1 MNINFALIFFA
12 IGVGFFFYNA
22 AKKISVVWKAK
33 PENRFD
39 KISTRLKSLLIFGFG
54 QKRVFRN
61 KIAGVMHAAL
71 FWGFLLLFLVNIN
84 FASEILF
91 NYSLIHL
98 LGKVGNIYLAACQ
111 ITSAIVILAVFYF
124 IYRRAVIK
132 PIELTLDWDGLICLL
147 FIIGLKASDLYA
159 NSFAASQNKIY
170 AEYGHLLI
178 LLIFLNYMP
187 FSKYLHIFLALPN
200 IFFRSLKSFGC
211 LPYFDIEDEKNL
223 TAENQKDFCL
233 TRFSWKQTLD
243 AFACMRCG
251 RCDAI
256 CPANISNKSLSPKTI
271 IQNLNKQLPR
281 KNKEKDII
289 SSNDLW
295 ACTTCGACQ
304 QNCPIFIEHLPKII
318 ELRRFQSMIAGDLP
332 PETQLALEN
341 VISAEGQIKFGNP
354 YGTQKEQKEDW
365 TKTLPFSLPKIYE
378 NQKFDILLWVGCGGA
393 SDSRLQKI
401 PQNLAKIMHNS
412 GVKFGILG
420 KEEICCGEWLRRIGN
435 EYLFQIIV
443 KKNIET
449 FKKYGVKEIVT
460 FCPHCYN
467 TFKNEYP
474 EFGGNCKIWHHT
486 EFLANLTKRRKMHIK
501 SKDFSMKNIVYQDPC
516 YFGRYNNV
524 YEEPRSLIDM
534 KIYTN
539 RKEIKKSREDSFC
552 CGGGGGRAFM
562 EETEGQKISDIRLKQ
577 LLESDPDIIATA
589 CPFCFTMLNDA
600 LKKKNIEDIKIMD
613 IAEILN
619 L

>member
-12 IGVGFFFYNA
+12 IGVAFFFYNA
-22 AKKISVVWKAK
+22 AKKIAIIWKAK

-71 FWGFLLLFLVNIN
+71 FWGFFLLFLVNVN

-98 LGKVGNIYLAACQ
+98 LGKAGNAYLAICQ
-111 ITSAIVILAVFYF
+111 ITSAIVILSVFYF
-124 IYRRAVIK
+124 IYRRIVTK
-132 PIELTLDWDGLICLL
+132 PKELTLDWDGLICLF
-147 FIIGLKASDLYA
+147 FILGLKASDLYA
-159 NSFAASQNKIY
+159 NTFATNQNKIY

-178 LLIFLNYMP
+178 LLSFLNYMP

-200 IFFRSLKSFGC
+200 IFFKSLKSFGY
-211 LPYFDIEDEKNL
+211 LPYFDVENEKNL

-233 TRFSWKQTLD
+233 TRFSWKQMLD
-243 AFACMRCG
+243 TFACMRCG
-251 RCDAI
+251 RCDAV
-256 CPANISNKSLSPKTI
+256 CPANISDKSLSPKTI
-271 IQNLNKQLPR
+271 IQKLNKNLAR
-281 KNKEKDII
+281 KNENKNII
-289 SSNDLW
+289 SSNELW
-295 ACTTCGACQ
+295 NCTTCGACQ

-318 ELRRFQSMIAGDLP
+318 ELRRFQSMIAGNLP

-420 KEEICCGEWLRRIGN
+420 KEEICCGEWIRKIGN
-435 EYLFQIIV
+435 EYLFQIITRE
-443 KKNIET
+443 NIEI
-449 FKKYGVKEIVT
+449 FKRYGIKEIIT

-467 TFKNEYP
+467 TFKNEYQ
-474 EFGGNCKIWHHT
+474 EFGSDFKVWHHT
-486 EFLANLTKRRKMHIK
+486 EFLANLMKRKKLHIK
-501 SKDFSMKNIVYQDPC
+501 SKDFSMKNIVYHDPC
-516 YFGRYNNV
+516 YLGRYNNI
-524 YEEPRSLIDM
+524 YEEPRRLIDW
-534 KIYTN
+534 KICAN
-539 RKEIKKSREDSFC
+539 IKEMGKSREDSFC

-562 EETEGQKISDIRLKQ
+562 EETEGQKINDIRLEQ
-577 LLESDPDIIATA
+577 LLKSDPDIIATA
-589 CPFCFTMLNDA
+589 CPFCFMMLDDS
-600 LKKKNIEDIKIMD
+600 LKKKNIEDVKIMD